1 MTRPHATLDDVAAR
15 AGVSRMTVSNV
26 YGRPDVVAAPRP
38 LTRLETV
45 LDASG
50 AVTSFATQ
58 FLSKH
63 SPLPSSFKVTPEI
76 VDEFKVFL
84 SSRQIQ
90 PGIGEW
96 SNEGVWVRNR
106 LKEEIVTQGRGVA
119 EGDEI
124 EAENDPQ
131 VQAALKAMRELHLS
145 AVSDQ
150 RSAN

>member
-1 MTRPHATLDDVAAR
+1 
-15 AGVSRMTVSNV
+15 
-26 YGRPDVVAAPRP
+26 
-38 LTRLETV
+38 
-45 LDASG
+45 
-50 AVTSFATQ
+50 
-58 FLSKH
+58 
-63 SPLPSSFKVTPEI
+63 LPSSFEVTPEI